1 MSSKPTQHKIHG
13 SNLKPRRLRPRP
25 ALRWAREE
33 CSFLNRNARPLV
45 QEAEEEREVMVQV
58 EQVVKEGQ
66 EVAGEGDGFMS
77 VI

>member
-13 SNLKPRRLRPRP
+13 SNLKPRRLRPRL
-25 ALRWAREE
+25 ALHWAREE

-45 QEAEEEREVMVQV
+45 REAAEEREVMGQA
-58 EQVVKEGQ
+58 EQVAKEGQ
-66 EVAGEGDGFMS
+66 EVAEEGDGFMS